1 MVKHV
6 QRPWGSFCQ
15 YTHNEDSTVKVLTV
29 KAGARTSLQSHN
41 LRKELWVAL
50 DEGLLVQ
57 IKDTIVDFNK
67 GSSLLI
73 DIGQKHRITCK
84 GPKEARI
91 LEISFGDFREEDIVR
106 HEDDYGRQAVIPP

>member
-1 MVKHV
+1 M
-6 QRPWGSFCQ
+6 
-15 YTHNEDSTVKVLTV
+15 LTI

-50 DEGLLVQ
+50 DEGLAAQ
-57 IKDTIVDFNK
+57 IKDKIVELKK

-73 DIGQKHRITCK
+73 DIGEKHRITCK

-91 LEISFGDFREEDIVR
+91 LEISFGDFHEEDIVR
-106 HEDDYGRQAVIPP
+106 YEDDYGRHAVIP